1 MARRTETA
9 LVLALGMSALVPDC
23 ARAQWTLT
31 KEQMTAYTAMN
42 PYERFADGRPK
53 VPDALL
59 EKVKAL
65 VIEEAWGAVRQGC
78 NAGRGGNATGRGGA
92 ASGATANA
100 AGGRGAAAGATPN
113 AAGGGGCFPNQFAG
127 DWKIL
132 NPGKRLVG
140 RAFTVQ
146 FMPTRP
152 DVAAAMQAEA
162 ESKGLGRLR
171 NQTVIDMLQPGD
183 VIVVDLFGK
192 IDSGTFVGDKLAYYI
207 WKTTGTGM
215 VVDGAM
221 FWLGKIIP
229 TGMPAYYRGTSPD
242 SLGNVMLTGIN
253 IPIRIGT
260 ATVMPGDVVL
270 GDEEGLLFIPPHLV
284 QASLD
289 AASSTQARD
298 EWIKQKMDTRQYKS
312 SDLYGTPRDPALRKE
327 MDDYI
332 KAHQPPKQ

>member
-1 MARRTETA
+1 MSSIWNRIAPLAA
-9 LVLALGMSALVPDC
+9 LLPIGVPLNG
-23 ARAQWTLT
+23 QFTLT
-31 KEQMTAYTAMN
+31 TEQMTAYTALN
-42 PYERFADGRPK
+42 PYDRFPDGRPK
-53 VPDALL
+53 VPDDLL
-59 EKVKAL
+59 AKVKDL
-65 VIEEAWGAVRQGC
+65 VIEEAYGAVRGGC
-78 NAGRGGNATGRGGA
+78 SAGRGGS
-92 ASGATANA
+92 ASAEAS
-100 AGGRGAAAGATPN
+100 
-113 AAGGGGCFPNQFAG
+113 GGCFPNQFAG

-132 NPGKRLVG
+132 NPGKKLVG

-152 DVAAAMQAEA
+152 DVAGAMQAEA
-162 ESKGLGRLR
+162 EKKGLGRLR

-192 IDSGTFVGDKLAYYI
+192 IDGGTFVGDKLAYYI

-229 TGMPAYYRGTSPD
+229 TGMPAYFRGTAPD
-242 SLGNVMLTGIN
+242 ALNNVMLTGIN
-253 IPIRIGT
+253 IPIRIGN

-284 QASLD
+284 KPAID
-289 AASSTQARD
+289 AAASTKARD
-298 EWIKQKMDTRQYKS
+298 EWIKSKMDTRQYKS

-327 MDDYI
+327 MEDYI
-332 KAHQPPKQ
+332 KAHQLPNRE

>member
-1 MARRTETA
+1 MMKMALTVSVLLPVCA
-9 LVLALGMSALVPDC
+9 L
-23 ARAQWTLT
+23 AQWTLT

-42 PYERFADGRPK
+42 PYERFPDGRPK
-53 VPDALL
+53 VPDSLL
-59 EKVKAL
+59 ERVKRL

-78 NAGRGGNATGRGGA
+78 NAGRGSGGNAGGGGA
-92 ASGATANA
+92 ANAGPGTA
-100 AGGRGAAAGATPN
+100 GAAS
-113 AAGGGGCFPNQFAG
+113 GGGCFPNQYAG

-152 DVAAAMQAEA
+152 DVAGAMQAEA

-242 SLGNVMLTGIN
+242 SLSNVMLTGIN

-284 QASLD
+284 QPALD
-289 AASSTQARD
+289 AADSTRARD

-332 KAHQPPKQ
+332 KAHQPAKK